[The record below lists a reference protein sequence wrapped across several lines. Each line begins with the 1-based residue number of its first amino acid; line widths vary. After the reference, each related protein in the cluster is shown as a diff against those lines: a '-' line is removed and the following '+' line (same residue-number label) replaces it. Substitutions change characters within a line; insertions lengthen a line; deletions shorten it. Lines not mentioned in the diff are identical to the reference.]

1 MRARWGTTATVALA
15 FAAVWSMLVLGLALL
30 APLYSTTSESS
41 KVEADGTVV
50 STASVGTDT
59 LVGVNGRGVLLV
71 VCLPLVAT
79 AVVALLL
86 RYAERGA
93 AVGGAWLVT
102 LLYLALCVLALL
114 SIGIV
119 LVPVGVALV
128 VACATARR
136 AGRSV
141 DPGVVATA

>member
-15 FAAVWSMLVLGLALL
+15 FAAVWSLLVVALALL
-30 APLYSTTSESS
+30 APLYSTSS
-41 KVEADGTVV
+41 GSSTVEGDGTVV
-50 STASVGTDT
+50 STTSVGTDT
-59 LVGVNGRGVLLV
+59 LVGANGRGVLLV

-86 RYAERGA
+86 RYADRGA

-128 VACATARR
+128 VACATAHR
-136 AGRSV
+136 GHRSL
-141 DPGVVATA
+141 DPAVVATA